1 MDETPKKKVEFY
13 KIDTTIPQFDPY
25 YEGKF
30 VLDSNNNLY
39 LGLSNRWRKFVFED
53 DIVTTT

>member
-13 KIDTTIPQFDPY
+13 KIDTAIPQFNPY

-39 LGLSNRWRKFVFED
+39 L
-53 DIVTTT
+53 